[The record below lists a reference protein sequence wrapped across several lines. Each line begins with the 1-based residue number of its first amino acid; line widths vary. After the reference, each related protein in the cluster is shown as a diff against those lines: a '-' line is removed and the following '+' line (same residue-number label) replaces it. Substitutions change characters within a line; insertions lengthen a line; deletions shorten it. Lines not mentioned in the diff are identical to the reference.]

1 MTATALVVRKL
12 RVARTA
18 AAGTMP
24 EQERYG
30 RRQPWGGGN
39 GAHGGKQW
47 GSGCEKP
54 MVSDMQARNRTRFAN
69 VSLWTDDAKQ
79 GTTARPRRHP
89 VKWRGSSYACQTPP
103 VAHIASRQER
113 RQRPC

>member
-24 EQERYG
+24 EEERYG
-30 RRQPWGGGN
+30 RR
-39 GAHGGKQW
+39 ARR
-47 GSGCEKP
+47 GCEKP